1 MKIPDELLMLLAP
14 LVLIHLFYAVAVIKM
29 NLSVI
34 DTAWGLG
41 FITISACGTWLSRGS
56 SLLENFIL
64 MMVVLWG
71 LRLALFIHW
80 RNHGKP
86 EDFRYAQ
93 WRKDWGENTNRIAYF
108 KVYLLQWGL
117 MLVVGLPLFA
127 VHGTQA
133 SLGFFQW
140 LGLLIWLVGLL
151 WESVADFQKSFFK
164 AQAGNAHK
172 LCNIGLWRLSRHPNY
187 FGEALL
193 WWGIGIAA
201 IHDAKYWVLLGP
213 AFINFLLLKVSG
225 VPLIEARHEKN
236 PEYQKYK
243 QETPTLIP
251 ALNKLLK

>member
-1 MKIPDELLMLLAP
+1 MNMSDQLLMLLAP
-14 LVLIHLFYAVAVIKM
+14 LILIHLFYIVAVLKK

-41 FITISACGTWLSRGS
+41 FIAISSVGCWLSRGS
-56 SLLENFIL
+56 SLLENFLL
-64 MMVVLWG
+64 MMVLLWG

-86 EDFRYAQ
+86 EDFRYAE
-93 WRKDWGENTNRIAYF
+93 WRKDWGDKTNRIAYF

-117 MLVVGLPLFA
+117 MLVVALPITA
-127 VHGTQA
+127 VHGSGA
-133 SLGFFQW
+133 RLGFFQW
-140 LGLLIWLVGLL
+140 SGLFLWLVGLL
-151 WESVADFQKSFFK
+151 WESVADFQKSHFK
-164 AQAGNAHK
+164 SLPANSHK

-201 IHDAKYWVLLGP
+201 IHDDKYWVLLGP

-225 VPLIEARHEKN
+225 VPLIEARHENN
-236 PEYQKYK
+236 PDYQKYK

-251 ALNKLLK
+251 SLTKLLK